1 MSINTCTP
9 SDVSPNNSN
18 VRDNIERAISAN
30 VRDNATRHI
39 SECPGQRSA
48 HCHRILP
55 PVRADPPNEWRKG
68 HELLAAQRQTRVA
81 HDPPTDASR
90 WMAER
95 EPAHLSEIGQE
106 TMAGDDDA

>member
-1 MSINTCTP
+1 MPGTTQRALTPNTAAGA
-9 SDVSPNNSN
+9 
-18 VRDNIERAISAN
+18 R
-30 VRDNATRHI
+30 
-39 SECPGQRSA
+39 
-48 HCHRILP
+48 
-55 PVRADPPNEWRKG
+55 DPPNKWFKG

-81 HDPPTDASR
+81 QDPPRDASR